1 MATSSEGGMAT
12 SSGGQPAQGGSTA
25 SGGASA
31 PSGGAS
37 QTHSSATGGS
47 APITG
52 GVAAT
57 GGTRASTSA
66 TGGIAATG
74 GTTNHTT
81 TSATGGMTSA
91 ATTTSNS
98 ATGGV
103 LATGGKASGGASN
116 TGGIVSVGGV
126 TSTGAAPSGGATA
139 ASGGVSNTGGANN
152 TGGSSSLCSWSQGP
166 SATNGATT
174 CYWFGQGTAKPNDDY
189 ACKGNY
195 KTYCGYCGTET
206 GSKPA
211 STGQNWCPINDI
223 ADAVPNI
230 STTHF
235 VAMPSNPLG
244 QGKNCGACVEVTYQ
258 GVSIIATVIDEC
270 PSCASDQ
277 DLDLNLSAAK
287 ALGMNE
293 LMGKIDNGVHWRI
306 VACPTTTPIMVNFN
320 GNSASTYLSQVYF
333 ENLEFPIASAT
344 SGSNKA
350 TLNGGFWDFGKDM
363 KGQTVTLTDVM
374 GHTVTGTVPSSGAGS
389 LGVQFSATCN

>member
-1 MATSSEGGMAT
+1 M
-12 SSGGQPAQGGSTA
+12 
-25 SGGASA
+25 
-31 PSGGAS
+31 
-37 QTHSSATGGS
+37 
-47 APITG
+47 TG

-74 GTTNHTT
+74 GTTNRAT
-81 TSATGGMTSA
+81 TSATGGTMST
-91 ATTTSNS
+91 ATTTSTS

-103 LATGGKASGGASN
+103 PATGGKTSGGASN
-116 TGGIVSVGGV
+116 TGGIVNVGGV
-126 TSTGAAPSGGATA
+126 TSTGTATSGGATA
-139 ASGGVSNTGGANN
+139 ASGGVRNTGGAINTGGVNN

-174 CYWFGQGTAKPNDDY
+174 CYWFGQGTAKPSGDY
-189 ACKGNY
+189 ACNGNY

-206 GSKPA
+206 GSKPQ

-293 LMGKIDNGVHWRI
+293 IMGKIDSGVQWHI
-306 VACPTTTPIMVNFN
+306 VACPVTTPIMVNFN

-344 SGSNKA
+344 SGSNKG

-374 GHTVTGTVPSSGAGS
+374 GHTVTGTIPSSGAGS